1 MKKIALITL
10 LTAVSLFAKVN
21 VATTYAYLGKIT
33 EHIGGKYVHVDV
45 LADPKR
51 DPHFIVPRPSLIG
64 KLRRE
69 DLLIINGG
77 QLEIGWLP
85 PLLKSANNPK
95 IRVGQKG
102 FLDVSGVIEMINKPQ
117 NVSRAYGDI
126 HPGGNPH
133 FGIDVHNVLPIAQL
147 IALKLEQI
155 DPAHADAYA
164 KNLKNFQVQMQEL
177 ITKLDA
183 KMRPCRGKKVVE
195 YHALYDYALRAYGLV
210 RVGTIEPLP
219 GITPSS
225 RHTLQL
231 INLMRAK
238 GVKLILQDVYHE
250 KKTARFIAEKTGAKV
265 VILPHD
271 VGSVPGSE
279 TLVKFYTMIAER
291 LCR

>member
-1 MKKIALITL
+1 MKKIALIIL

-21 VATTYAYLGKIT
+21 VAATYAYLGKIT
-33 EHIGGKYVHVDV
+33 QRIGGDNVHVDV
-45 LADPKR
+45 LADPKL
-51 DPHFIVPRPSLIG
+51 DPHFITPRPSLIG

-85 PLLKSANNPK
+85 PLLKSANNPN
-95 IRVGQKG
+95 IRAGAKG
-102 FLDVSGVIEMINKPQ
+102 FLDVSGAVEMIDKPKS
-117 NVSRAYGDI
+117 VSRAYGDV
-126 HPGGNPH
+126 HPDGNPH
-133 FGIDVHNVLPIAQL
+133 FALDVHNVLPIAQL
-147 IALKLEQI
+147 IAMKLEQI
-155 DPAHADAYA
+155 DPSHAEAYA
-164 KNLKNFQVQMQEL
+164 ANLKKFQQQMQEL

-183 KMRPCRGKKVVE
+183 RMRPCRGKKVVE
-195 YHALYDYALRAYGLV
+195 YHELFDYALRAYGLV

-231 INLMRAK
+231 INQMRSE

-279 TLVKFYTMIAER
+279 TLEKFYTMIAER